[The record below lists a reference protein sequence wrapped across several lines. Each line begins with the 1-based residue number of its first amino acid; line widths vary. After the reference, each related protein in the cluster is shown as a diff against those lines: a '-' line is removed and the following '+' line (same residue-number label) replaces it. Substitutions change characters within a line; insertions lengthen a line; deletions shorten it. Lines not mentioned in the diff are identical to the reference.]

1 MALHW
6 HIESREKLF
15 VVVADGHVALE
26 EAQQRLDALV
36 GSGAMGYRKLFDG
49 ILGATRMTSY
59 ELLTLGVRIRAL
71 HAGDSPLGP
80 VAVVLPHDKRPPLM
94 RLMGI
99 MAAARRPL
107 RIFNDLESARTWLGL
122 PVDMA
127 EAT

>member
-6 HIESREKLF
+6 YIESREKLF

-26 EAQQRLDALV
+26 EAQQMLDALV
-36 GSGAMGYRKLFDG
+36 DFGAMGYRKLFDG
-49 ILGATRMTSY
+49 ILAETRMTSY

-71 HAGDSPLGP
+71 HAGDAPLGP

-107 RIFNDLESARTWLGL
+107 RIFNDLESARKWLGL

-127 EAT
+127 GAT